1 MLAYRLI
8 LALVSDYPTTPKT
21 PAPTP
26 TANPVKAHFHPAV
39 AANERADESGNCC
52 NVPPSAV
59 AVAGRVKGMEEVN
72 VYITSEKDHTGQLV
86 LTSQIIGLAQK
97 DLTLT
102 TTTCPPAGSVEVVSS
117 VMVTTTTPPVSCV

>member
-1 MLAYRLI
+1 LLVFRLI
-8 LALVSDYPTTPKT
+8 LALASDYPTTPKT

-26 TANPVKAHFHPAV
+26 TANPVKAHFHPPV
-39 AANERADESGNCC
+39 AANERADESGICC

-86 LTSQIIGLAQK
+86 LTSQTIELAKK
-97 DLTLT
+97 D
-102 TTTCPPAGSVEVVSS
+102 
-117 VMVTTTTPPVSCV
+117 